1 MQSTDFERTP
11 LQCNVLFYV
20 EAGRERISASRHPL
34 TVTETGDTDTRSQTE
49 IVSCETTMRSIV
61 KFKLGSPGSLDVWWI
76 ENKQTKLKQKR
87 IKTSVDISHLSAV
100 LMEGKL
106 CHYSN

>member
-34 TVTETGDTDTRSQTE
+34 TETGDTETGDTGSQTE

-61 KFKLGSPGSLDVWWI
+61 KFKLGSPGSLDV
-76 ENKQTKLKQKR
+76 
-87 IKTSVDISHLSAV
+87 
-100 LMEGKL
+100 
-106 CHYSN
+106 